1 MEWWTCLLRCS
12 ALWSANR
19 LEEAATLYP
28 DIDDLFPALYQVSQ
42 PHRPAAA
49 NLQDEVSIFL
59 VSPGPSVR
67 NSVLLSNCADWVWL
81 HCRPT
86 SEGTEI
92 EFETLSLCREVYAV
106 IARPKNC
113 GITFFLEVSVGP
125 VWPAVV
131 VWRQGPACSLAGGLH
146 DSPAHGSPPEGCRP
160 GGQR

>member
-1 MEWWTCLLRCS
+1 MVEWWTCLLRCS

-42 PHRPAAA
+42 PRTP
-49 NLQDEVSIFL
+49 NLQAEVSIFL

-92 EFETLSLCREVYAV
+92 EFETSSGCREDSVVTAPPNLNYLFLGLECWRIV
-106 IARPKNC
+106 LGGC
-113 GITFFLEVSVGP
+113 GVAPGAGLSG
-125 VWPAVV
+125 
-131 VWRQGPACSLAGGLH
+131 LAGGLH
-146 DSPAHGSPPEGCRP
+146 DSPAHGSPPEGQRCQP
-160 GGQR
+160 GGHQ